1 MRIHP
6 EMVTAR
12 RFLGQKAY
20 QKAHSLCLEVV
31 KKDAAAPE
39 PYVLLGILAL
49 DHGNFSKALE
59 LFDRAVSLGHP
70 TGEADAHAARC
81 LIALNRRDEA
91 VARAERAASKGQQS
105 AVVEDTLGVVLSRAG
120 RHEAAV
126 AHYRRATEAAP
137 NEAGYQYN
145 LGAAL
150 QFLGEF
156 DGARAAFDR
165 CLAADPKETRAWI
178 ARVSITRQTAEENDV
193 DALLS
198 AWAARDPDDADT
210 TLQLAHA
217 LAKASEDL
225 GDPANAMAWLARG
238 KAAKRATLP
247 DREAE
252 DRACFSAARE
262 LAETLRPVA
271 QPAPDGPIFIVGM
284 PRTGTTLVDRI
295 LSSHPEV
302 QAAGE
307 LSDFSVALKRASG
320 TPGPLVLDAA
330 TLAAATHVDL
340 EAVGARY
347 LETVAGTLGLT
358 GRFTDKMP
366 LNVFFVPA
374 LLAALPGARVIC
386 LRRHPADTVLSNY
399 RQLFA
404 TAFSYYA
411 YAYDLAQTAR
421 YTVAFN
427 RLIEAYEVSLPA
439 ARFRIVDYEDIVQDQ
454 DAATR
459 RLLDQCGLAFDP
471 ACLAFHEN
479 AAPVATASATQVRQP
494 IYTSSMGRWA
504 RYRPAMDPALSILS
518 EAGLMA
524 APEDLDAVPGR
535 PGKAPMP

>member
-6 EMVTAR
+6 EMVEAR
-12 RFLGQKAY
+12 RCLQRKAY

-31 KKDAAAPE
+31 KKDASAPE
-39 PYVLLGILAL
+39 PYLLLGLLAL
-49 DHGNFSKALE
+49 DHGNFSKALD

-91 VARAERAASKGQQS
+91 VARAHRAAAQGPQS
-105 AVVEDTLGVVLSRAG
+105 ALVEDTLGVVLSRAG

-126 AHYRRATEAAP
+126 AHYRRATMAAP
-137 NEAGYQYN
+137 DEAGYQYN

-150 QFLGEF
+150 QFLGDF

-165 CLAADPKETRAWI
+165 CLAADPGETRAWI
-178 ARVSITRQTAEENDV
+178 ARVSITRQTPDENDLAAL
-193 DALLS
+193 DA
-198 AWAARDPDDADT
+198 AWTARDTADVDT

-217 LAKASEDL
+217 LAKAWEDL
-225 GDPANAMAWLARG
+225 GHPGEAMAWLARG

-247 DREAE
+247 DRETE
-252 DRACFSAARE
+252 DRACFAAAQQ
-262 LAETLRPVA
+262 LAATLRPVP
-271 QPAPDGPIFIVGM
+271 QPEGDGPIFIVGM

-295 LSSHPEV
+295 LTSHPDMTS
-302 QAAGE
+302 AGE
-307 LSDFSVALKRASG
+307 LSDFSVALKRISG
-320 TPGPLVLDAA
+320 TPGRLVLDPE
-330 TLAAATHVDL
+330 TLAAAARVDL
-340 EAVGARY
+340 AAVGLRY
-347 LETVAGTLGLT
+347 LDTVRGTLGLS

-374 LLAALPGARVIC
+374 LLTALPGARVIC

-427 RLIEAYEVSLPA
+427 RLIDTYEATLPPG
-439 ARFRIVDYEDIVQDQ
+439 RFRIVDYEDVVADQ
-454 DAATR
+454 EAVTR
-459 RLLDQCGLAFDP
+459 RLLEMCGLPFDP

-494 IYTSSMGRWA
+494 IYTSSMGRWV
-504 RYRPAMDPALSILS
+504 RYRPAMDPALAILS
-518 EAGLMA
+518 EAGLMV
-524 APEDLDAVPGR
+524 APGDLGTGGDTAGTK
-535 PGKAPMP
+535 GQS